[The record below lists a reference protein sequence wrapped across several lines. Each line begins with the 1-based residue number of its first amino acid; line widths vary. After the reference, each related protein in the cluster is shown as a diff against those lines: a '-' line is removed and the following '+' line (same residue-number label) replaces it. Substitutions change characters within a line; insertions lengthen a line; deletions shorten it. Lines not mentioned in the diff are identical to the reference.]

1 MSTLS
6 TVELTQMRAD
16 QAGYFNDTCVIQTHS
31 STQNAVNEP
40 VSSWADGSAISCGFE
55 MTGGDERQQ
64 ADGTLLVVDG
74 VVRVPIGTTVTELD
88 RVKITK
94 QHGSTLGT
102 ALVFSVAGKPK
113 RGPSAL
119 VIDLQRVTR

>member
-1 MSTLS
+1 MPGPGRRQRLK
-6 TVELTQMRAD
+6 
-16 QAGYFNDTCVIQTHS
+16 AGCRGPL
-31 STQNAVNEP
+31 P
-40 VSSWADGSAISCGFE
+40 VAL
-55 MTGGDERQQ
+55 GGDERKQ
-64 ADGTLLVVDG
+64 ADGTLLVVDAI
-74 VVRVPIGTTVTELD
+74 VRVPIATTVTELD

-102 ALVFSVAGKPK
+102 ALVFSVVGKPK

>member
-16 QAGYFNDTCVIQTHS
+16 QAAYFNDTCVIQTHS
-31 STQNAVNEP
+31 STQNDVNEP

-74 VVRVPIGTTVTELD
+74 IVRVPIGTSVTEVD

-94 QHGSTLGT
+94 QHGSSIT
-102 ALVFSVAGKPK
+102 ALVFSVIGKPQ

>member
-6 TVELTQMRAD
+6 TLELTQMRAD
-16 QAGYFNDTCVIQTHS
+16 QAGHYNDTCIVQTHS
-31 STQNAVNEP
+31 STQNLVNEP
-40 VSSWADGSAISCGFE
+40 VASWTDGSAISCGFE

-64 ADGTLLVVDG
+64 ADGTLLVVDAI
-74 VVRVPIGTTVTELD
+74 VRVPIGTTVTEVD

-102 ALVFSVAGKPK
+102 ALVFSVIGKPQ